1 MVYVADF
8 KTDNYREHL
17 QWKSLQG
24 GFPFFL
30 SHTVFRRPTAW
41 LIPSYKASR
50 HMRLPEPKEL
60 L

>member
-1 MVYVADF
+1 MAGFD
-8 KTDNYREHL
+8 TDSNYGEHL

-30 SHTVFRRPTAW
+30 SDAVFCGTAAW
-41 LIPSYKASR
+41 FIPSYNASNYVG
-50 HMRLPEPKEL
+50 LLELKEL

>member
-1 MVYVADF
+1 MAGF
-8 KTDNYREHL
+8 KTDNYGEHL

-30 SHTVFRRPTAW
+30 SDTVFRRPTAW
-41 LIPSYKASR
+41 LIPSCKAAR
-50 HMRLPEPKEL
+50 HVGLPEPKEL